1 MPRALKSEGA
11 DGASLA
17 SAELAAADG
26 CCSAPFMREGDVPG
40 VPKPSERSSQGAPS
54 IAGATMRR
62 SWLDEQQRGVL
73 SGRTQSVLPLTS
85 RHVSHAA
92 RWHPSGVGP
101 TMPCAMLGA

>member
-11 DGASLA
+11 DGASPA

-26 CCSAPFMREGDVPG
+26 CCSAPFMRRGRPW
-40 VPKPSERSSQGAPS
+40 GAKALRALVTGRTA
-54 IAGATMRR
+54 IAGATMSR
-62 SWLDEQQRGVL
+62 SWLDELQRGVL
-73 SGRTQSVLPLTS
+73 SGRTQSVHPLTS
-85 RHVSHAA
+85 RHVA